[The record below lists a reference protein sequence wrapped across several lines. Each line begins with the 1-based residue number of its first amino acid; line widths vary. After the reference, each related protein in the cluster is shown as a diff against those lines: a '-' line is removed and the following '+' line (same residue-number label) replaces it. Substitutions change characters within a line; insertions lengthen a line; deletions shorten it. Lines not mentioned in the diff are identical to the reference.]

1 MLTDYYASMDSDVHS
16 LSTEIQALKSMLFM
30 LEKEYILKKTTI
42 EAEMGA
48 ALYIQKEAVESIRN
62 NGLHNEED
70 FKEWFRNMNHH
81 PEEDSD
87 EGEQD
92 GEEYD
97 AHN

>member
-62 NGLHNEED
+62 NGLE
-70 FKEWFRNMNHH
+70 RNRILKVVH
-81 PEEDSD
+81 EIQYELSTTKRTSRS
-87 EGEQD
+87 GS
-92 GEEYD
+92 GI
-97 AHN
+97 